1 MSHKHCKA
9 ALLGLVAS
17 VALASAR
24 LTLAAGP
31 QIDTFTLVSGAEVG
45 PNGKSYFT
53 AGNGHHGFFGRGGMI
68 DGQPNPTLRVKQGD
82 TVKITLLD
90 LDQRGQPA
98 QLAVPD
104 LGLATPT
111 LTRSGQSDTLNFTAS
126 RAGTF
131 RYSGA
136 IAFDGHNHQH
146 MVGEIVVETK

>member
-1 MSHKHCKA
+1 MSHKYCKA
-9 ALLGLVAS
+9 AFWVLVAS
-17 VALASAR
+17 VSVVSGC
-24 LTLAAGP
+24 LTLAAGA
-31 QIDTFTLVSGAEVG
+31 QVETFILVSGAEVG
-45 PNGKSYFT
+45 PNGKAYFT
-53 AGNGHHGFFGRGGMI
+53 AGNGHHGFFGRGGTI

-111 LTRSGQSDTLNFTAS
+111 LTRAGQSATLEFTAS

-131 RYSGA
+131 RYTGA
-136 IAFDGHNHQH
+136 IAFDGHNHEH
-146 MVGEIVVETK
+146 MAGDIVVETK